1 MDWKTQKVL
10 VAGSGKSGI
19 GATDLLKKVGAE
31 VIIYDGNDKLKEE
44 DVLNKLENK
53 EDVKVILGELE
64 DSVINEID
72 MMVLSP
78 GIAIDAPFVLR
89 VKEAGVPIWG
99 EIELAY
105 VIGKGKLAAITG
117 TNGKTTTTALVGEI
131 MANYYDK
138 VDVVGN
144 IGNPYTTTA
153 FDSTD
158 DTVTVAEISSF
169 QLETIHT
176 FKPDV
181 SAVLN
186 ITPDH
191 LNRHYTMECYTD
203 VKMSIAKNQ
212 DSNQPI
218 VLNYEDPILREYA
231 GKLTNRI
238 IWFSSKQKVNPGV
251 YLEGKN
257 IIYADGKKETF
268 VTTTEDTTLVGI
280 HNVEN
285 IMAAII
291 GSPTRYIQGK
301 GEMKNLCSYADK
313 FGKNLFILTSASGR
327 KRVEP
332 AIDEGNKD
340 SNLVYDVFNGECCMT
355 EINRIIKIVEEAG
368 SDVIIGIG
376 GGKIHDTSKAVAYY
390 TKKPVIIVPT
400 IASTDAPCS
409 ALSVIYTDE
418 GVFEKYLFL
427 PSSPDMVMVDT
438 DIVCKAPVR
447 LLISGMG
454 DALATYFEARACK
467 RSDASN
473 CVGGKCTLAAM
484 NLAQL
489 CYDTL
494 MENGVQAMIAA
505 KEGICTKAVENVIE
519 ANTYLSGI
527 GFESGGL
534 AGAHAIHNGFT
545 AIPETHKMYHGE
557 KVAFG
562 TLVQLVLEDAGEDEI
577 MEVIDFCSEIGLPVT
592 LKGLGIEEVKPEQI
606 MEVARLACAPDD
618 TMGNMPF
625 DVEPEDL

>member
-218 VLNYEDPILREYA
+218 VLNYEDTILREYA

-257 IIYADGKKETF
+257 IIYADEKKETF

-280 HNVEN
+280 HN
-285 IMAAII
+285 
-291 GSPTRYIQGK
+291 
-301 GEMKNLCSYADK
+301 
-313 FGKNLFILTSASGR
+313 
-327 KRVEP
+327 
-332 AIDEGNKD
+332 
-340 SNLVYDVFNGECCMT
+340 
-355 EINRIIKIVEEAG
+355 
-368 SDVIIGIG
+368 
-376 GGKIHDTSKAVAYY
+376 
-390 TKKPVIIVPT
+390 
-400 IASTDAPCS
+400 
-409 ALSVIYTDE
+409 
-418 GVFEKYLFL
+418 
-427 PSSPDMVMVDT
+427 
-438 DIVCKAPVR
+438 
-447 LLISGMG
+447 
-454 DALATYFEARACK
+454 
-467 RSDASN
+467 
-473 CVGGKCTLAAM
+473 
-484 NLAQL
+484 
-489 CYDTL
+489 
-494 MENGVQAMIAA
+494 
-505 KEGICTKAVENVIE
+505 
-519 ANTYLSGI
+519 
-527 GFESGGL
+527 
-534 AGAHAIHNGFT
+534 
-545 AIPETHKMYHGE
+545 
-557 KVAFG
+557 
-562 TLVQLVLEDAGEDEI
+562 
-577 MEVIDFCSEIGLPVT
+577 
-592 LKGLGIEEVKPEQI
+592 
-606 MEVARLACAPDD
+606 
-618 TMGNMPF
+618 
-625 DVEPEDL
+625 